1 MTGPDATGAGPGS
14 PEPERVPP
22 RGVRTSGATP
32 ERPARVV
39 LVRHGEA
46 ACNTDGVV
54 GGTRGCTGLTRRGF
68 AQVGALADR
77 LARTGE
83 LAGVAALYSS
93 VLPRAVQTARGIA
106 PALDRWREGPPL
118 APQQDCQLCELHPG
132 EADGLTWAEFSAR
145 FEAPDWDTDPDRPL
159 APGAESWRGFTAR
172 AAAGVNALA
181 DAHPD
186 QLVVAACHAGVIEA
200 TLLHFLPVGQT
211 RLGLR
216 TEHASMTEWERQ
228 GDRWLLRRYND
239 VTLLDSAALD

>member
-1 MTGPDATGAGPGS
+1 MTDADPGS
-14 PEPERVPP
+14 LNPERLPP
-22 RGVRTSGATP
+22 RGVRTSGAEP
-32 ERPARVV
+32 GRPTRVV

-54 GGTRGCTGLTRRGF
+54 GGPRGCTGLTALGLH
-68 AQVGALADR
+68 QVGALADR
-77 LARTGE
+77 LARRGE

-118 APQQDCQLCELHPG
+118 VPVEDCELCELHPG
-132 EADGLTWAEFSAR
+132 EADGLTWAEFSTR
-145 FEAPDWDTDPDRPL
+145 FPRPDWDADPDQPL
-159 APGAESWRGFTAR
+159 APGGESWNGFTAR
-172 AAAGVNALA
+172 AAAGVTALA
-181 DAHPD
+181 GAHPG

-200 TLLHFLPVGQT
+200 TLLRFLPVRGI

-216 TEHASMTEWERQ
+216 TEHASITEWERH

-239 VTLLDSAALD
+239 VTPLDAGGPP

>member
-1 MTGPDATGAGPGS
+1 
-14 PEPERVPP
+14 
-22 RGVRTSGATP
+22 
-32 ERPARVV
+32 V

-216 TEHASMTEWERQ
+216 TEHASMTEWEHQ